1 MKKFKLPILL
11 LAICLLVCL
20 VCVMAACNGE
30 TATDGTQ
37 DNTNTSPSTPEE
49 EKPQPTVEELSKAE
63 CESILQ
69 AKTQNLLSSAE
80 VANVEGI
87 QLYKEYYPIPSYDD
101 NYNPDFVLST
111 VFNFSEISITKVNL
125 NGGEV
130 YGLCTLTAHSDGT
143 FHSSVYFVLK
153 TNLFSLDRTS
163 YEVLKEELANLN
175 AYYVS
180 VYENSEDIPATDG
193 FFDFNSL
200 VAGETVPSPLTEEDY
215 KEQCT
220 EIINAIALFD
230 LNVLSNNYTTVSG
243 LTITKINTFNGTI
256 FGKATFSSFGG
267 EVPNA
272 LLLQTNLNELV
283 LTSYE
288 ALCGSLYGFKSIS
301 LERHSNIQ
309 PKVSVEAY
317 ANLVNFV
324 ISNSIGWGPAG
335 TYVEILNVSRIE
347 ALLGGSGR
355 SGCTTYV
362 VKNDRIYKVI
372 VTSSS
377 SGSQEDRI
385 EKRIEKFLN
394 EENLQSGY
402 TKFEISYDDYL
413 SFDSIGSAG

>member
-80 VANVEGI
+80 VANKHEIEFLKSADFSADFTVSAVEM
-87 QLYKEYYPIPSYDD
+87 
-101 NYNPDFVLST
+101 
-111 VFNFSEISITKVNL
+111 TKVNL

-130 YGLCTLTAHSDGT
+130 YGCCTLTAKSDGAV
-143 FHSSVYFVLK
+143 HSVYFVLK

-163 YEVLKEELANLN
+163 YEVLKEELAYLN

-180 VYENSEDIPATDG
+180 VYENSSDIPATDG

-200 VAGETVPSPLTEEDY
+200 IAGETVPSPLTEEDY
-215 KEQCT
+215 KAQCT
-220 EIINAIALFD
+220 EIINAKTLMGM
-230 LNVLSNNYTTVSG
+230 NELSKFGIISNLEINSVNLETGKIYLKANKSDGYVS
-243 LTITKINTFNGTI
+243 IDFYY
-256 FGKATFSSFGG
+256 
-267 EVPNA
+267 E
-272 LLLQTNLNELV
+272 LQTNFNELNS
-283 LTSYE
+283 TSYE
-288 ALCGSLYGFKSIS
+288 KLNKDLFNLKVESM
-301 LERHSNIQ
+301 EQQTMIQ
-309 PKVSVEAY
+309 PEVSDEAY

-335 TYVEILNVSRIE
+335 TDIEILNVSIFKS
-347 ALLGGSGR
+347 LTDGSGR
-355 SGCTTYV
+355 RELKLYV
-362 VKNDRIYKVI
+362 LKDDTLYEIRAEGSTGI
-372 VTSSS
+372 
-377 SGSQEDRI
+377 GSQEDQI
-385 EKRIEKFLN
+385 KRLLESPSTEVTFTS
-394 EENLQSGY
+394 E
-402 TKFEISYDDYL
+402 
-413 SFDSIGSAG
+413 SFSDFNDIGK

>member
-37 DNTNTSPSTPEE
+37 DNTDTSPSTPEE
-49 EKPQPTVEELSKAE
+49 EKPEQTVEELSKAE
-63 CESILQ
+63 CENILQ
-69 AKTQNLLSSAE
+69 AKTENLLSSAE

-111 VFNFSEISITKVNL
+111 LFNFSDITITKVNL

-130 YGLCTLTAHSDGT
+130 YGSCTLTAHSDGT
-143 FHSSVYFVLK
+143 VHSVYFVLK

-163 YEVLKEELANLN
+163 YEVLKEELADLN

-200 VAGETVPSPLTEEDY
+200 VAGEKFLSPLTEEDY
-215 KEQCT
+215 KAQCT
-220 EIINAIALFD
+220 EIINAIALDAVNKSIPSFT
-230 LNVLSNNYTTVSG
+230 NVTNLQ
-243 LTITKINTFNGTI
+243 I
-256 FGKATFSSFGG
+256 KATNLQTGIIYCLGDFSGAG
-267 EVPNA
+267 VTYEGIYN
-272 LLLQTNLNELV
+272 LTTNLND
-283 LTSYE
+283 LTE
-288 ALCGSLYGFKSIS
+288 QSIS
-301 LERHSNIQ
+301 LSYKDISVVLKNLEITNIESSTSIQ
-309 PKVSVEAY
+309 PEVSDEAY

-335 TYVEILNVSRIE
+335 TDVEILNVSTIN
-347 ALLGGSGR
+347 GIGDGSGR
-355 SGCTTYV
+355 SATTMYAI
-362 VKNDRIYKVI
+362 KNNEIYTITVE
-372 VTSSS
+372 SSS

-385 EKRIEKFLN
+385 QKFLN

-402 TKFEISYDDYL
+402 TTFTITKE
-413 SFDSIGSAG
+413 SFSDFNDIGK

>member
-20 VCVMAACNGE
+20 IGVMAACNGE

-37 DNTNTSPSTPEE
+37 DNTDTSPSTPEE

-63 CESILQ
+63 CENILQ
-69 AKTQNLLSSAE
+69 AKTQNLLPSAE
-80 VANVEGI
+80 VVNVEGI
-87 QLYKEYYPIPSYDD
+87 QLYKKYYPIPSYDD

-111 VFNFSEISITKVNL
+111 LFNFSDITITKVNL

-130 YGLCTLTAHSDGT
+130 YGSCTLTANADGAV
-143 FHSSVYFVLK
+143 HSVYFVLK

-163 YEVLKEELANLN
+163 YEVLKEELAYLN

-180 VYENSEDIPATDG
+180 VYENIEDIPATDG

-200 VAGETVPSPLTEEDY
+200 VAGETAPSPLTEEDY
-215 KEQCT
+215 KAQCT
-220 EIINAIALFD
+220 EIINAKTLMGMNELA
-230 LNVLSNNYTTVSG
+230 NKYTTISN
-243 LTITKINTFNGTI
+243 LNIDKINLETGKI
-256 FGKATFSSFGG
+256 YGKAIFTGALGTTSESFV
-267 EVPNA
+267 EIE
-272 LLLQTNLNELV
+272 TNLNEFDLS
-283 LTSYE
+283 SYE
-288 ALCGSLYGFKSIS
+288 NASKDIPNLTVANMD
-301 LERHSNIQ
+301 RHSSIQ
-309 PKVSVEAY
+309 PEVSDEAY

-324 ISNSIGWGPAG
+324 ISNSIGWGPVG
-335 TYVEILNVSRIE
+335 TDVEILNVSRID
-347 ALLGGSGR
+347 GSGR
-355 SGCTTYV
+355 SGCTTYA

-377 SGSQEDRI
+377 FGSQEDQI
-385 EKRIEKFLN
+385 EQFLN